1 MNNHRIW
8 QRVKRNS
15 LVLAIMGLVLV
26 GLVTCS
32 ASQNLGNAPGGTQ
45 SPAHTIPTSSATNL
59 DDDASQWGIFF
70 DGGSAKATK
79 TNVAKP
85 SVDGTAL
92 KASLLSGQPYVGIH
106 VYRNLS
112 PADTATSFELNLSF
126 NFPRATPIQALE
138 FTMNTWV
145 NNQRW

>member
-32 ASQNLGNAPGGTQ
+32 ASQNLGTPPGGTQ
-45 SPAHTIPTSSATNL
+45 TLTLAHTIPVPSATNL
-59 DDDASQWGIFF
+59 DDDASQWGIFY
-70 DGGSAKATK
+70 DGGSAMATV

-85 SVDGTAL
+85 SIDGAAL

-106 VYRNLS
+106 VYRNL
-112 PADTATSFELNLSF
+112 
-126 NFPRATPIQALE
+126 
-138 FTMNTWV
+138 
-145 NNQRW
+145 